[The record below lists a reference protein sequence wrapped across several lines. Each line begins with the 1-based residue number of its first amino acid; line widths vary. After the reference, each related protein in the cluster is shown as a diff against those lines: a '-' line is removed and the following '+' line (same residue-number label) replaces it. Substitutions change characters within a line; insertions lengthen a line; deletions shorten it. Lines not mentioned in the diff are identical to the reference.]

1 MSQILGIFAAIVMI
15 IDDHYLQ
22 NVTSPFWRAVYPL
35 SYIIPA
41 SLIKMILS
49 SDKNS
54 RFSGMKALLQEYSGY
69 IIIVII
75 MILMTE
81 EGIHKY

>member
-22 NVTSPFWRAVYPL
+22 KATSQFWRAVYPL

-54 RFSGMKALLQEYSGY
+54 RLSGIMST
-69 IIIVII
+69 IVVG
-75 MILMTE
+75 MMLFM
-81 EGIHKY
+81 